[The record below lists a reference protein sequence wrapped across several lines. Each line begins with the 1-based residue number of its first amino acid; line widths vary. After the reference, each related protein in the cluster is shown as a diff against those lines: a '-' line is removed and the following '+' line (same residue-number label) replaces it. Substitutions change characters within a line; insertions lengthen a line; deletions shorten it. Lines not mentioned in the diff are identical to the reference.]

1 MMESAVIDALDL
13 YLLGGAA
20 VLLAAV
26 VAVRL
31 ASRVGLP
38 GLLAF
43 LLVGLA
49 LGEAGLGIR
58 FDDAHLAQTLG
69 YAALAIIL
77 AEGGL
82 TTRWHDIR
90 PVLGLATALST
101 VGVVVSVA
109 AVAACVHL
117 ALGLDWRVSVLVG
130 AVVSST
136 DAAAVFSVLRRLP
149 LRPRLSSTLEAESGF
164 NDPPTVILVTVV
176 ASDAW
181 ENATPWTIGGLVGY
195 ELLVGA
201 LVGLTVG
208 YAGQWLLNRVALP
221 ASGLYPVTAIA
232 ITLFGFG
239 AAGLLH
245 ASGFLAAYIAGLVL
259 GNASLPHRNATLGFA
274 EGLAWVAQIGLFV
287 LLGLLASPVRLGD
300 ALVPALVVG
309 AALLLVG
316 RPLSVLIAAAP
327 FRLPWREQTFLSW
340 AGLRG
345 AVPIVLATIPAVAPL
360 HGRARLFDVVF
371 LLVLLFTAGQAPTL
385 PWVARRLR
393 VIAPDEARNI
403 VVEAA
408 PLDELRADL
417 LAVVISPGSRLAG
430 VWVSDLRLPDGAV
443 VTLLVRA
450 GRSRVPDEHTRF
462 QVGDQFLVV
471 TTTADRR
478 ATERRLRA
486 VSRAGQLA
494 RWWGEHGGDV
504 PARGRG
510 RHD

>member
-1 MMESAVIDALDL
+1 MDL
-13 YLLGGAA
+13 LNVYLLGGSA

-26 VAVRL
+26 IAVRV
-31 ASRVGLP
+31 ASRAGIP

-58 FDDAHLAQTLG
+58 FDDAELTQLVG
-69 YAALAIIL
+69 FAALAIIL

-90 PVLGLATALST
+90 PVAWLSVVLST
-101 VGVVVSVA
+101 VGVLVSVA
-109 AVAACVHL
+109 VVAVCAHF
-117 ALGLDWRVSVLVG
+117 ALGLDWRMAVLIG

-149 LRPRLSSTLEAESGF
+149 LRRRLSATLEAESGF

-181 ENATPWTIGGLVGY
+181 ESASVWEVGGLVVY
-195 ELLVGA
+195 ELIAGA
-201 LVGLTVG
+201 LIGLVIG
-208 YAGQWLLNRVALP
+208 FAGQWLLNRVALP
-221 ASGLYPVTAIA
+221 ASGLYPVSAIA
-232 ITLFGFG
+232 IPLLAFGT
-239 AAGLLH
+239 AGFLH
-245 ASGFLAAYIAGLVL
+245 ASGFLAVYVGGLVL

-274 EGLAWVAQIGLFV
+274 EGVAWVAQIGLFV
-287 LLGLLASPVRLGD
+287 LLGLLASPGRLDD

-309 AALLLVG
+309 LALLLIG
-316 RPLSVLIAAAP
+316 RPLSVLLSASP
-327 FRLPWREQTFLSW
+327 FRLPWREQAFLSW

-360 HGRARLFDVVF
+360 AGRARLFDVVF
-371 LLVLLFTAGQAPTL
+371 LLVLIFTLVQAPTL
-385 PWVARRLR
+385 PFLARRLG
-393 VIAPDEARNI
+393 VAAPDEARDV

-417 LAVVISPGSRLAG
+417 LAVAIPPRSRLAG
-430 VWVSDLRLPDGAV
+430 VWVTDLRLPDGAV
-443 VTLLVRA
+443 VTLLVRD
-450 GRSRVPDEHTRF
+450 GRSSVPDEHTRF
-462 QVGDQFLVV
+462 RTGDQFLVV

-486 VSRAGQLA
+486 VSRSGALA

-504 PARGRG
+504 PTPR
-510 RHD
+510 D

>member
-1 MMESAVIDALDL
+1 MDL
-13 YLLGGAA
+13 LNVYLLGGAA

-26 VAVRL
+26 IAVRI
-31 ASRVGLP
+31 ASRVGIP

-58 FDDAHLAQTLG
+58 FDDAEATQIAG
-69 YAALAIIL
+69 FAALAIIL

-90 PVLGLATALST
+90 PVVWLSAMLST
-101 VGVVVSVA
+101 VGVLASVTVI
-109 AVAACVHL
+109 AVCAHY
-117 ALGLDWRVSVLVG
+117 ALGFDWRLGILIG

-149 LRPRLSSTLEAESGF
+149 LRRRLSATLEAESGF

-181 ENATPWTIGGLVGY
+181 ESSSVWEVGGLVAY
-195 ELLVGA
+195 ELVAGA
-201 LVGLTVG
+201 LIGLIVGF
-208 YAGQWLLNRVALP
+208 AGQWLLNRIALP
-221 ASGLYPVTAIA
+221 ASGLYPVSAIA
-232 ITLFGFG
+232 IPLLAFG

-245 ASGFLAAYIAGLVL
+245 ASGFLAVYVGGLVL

-287 LLGLLASPVRLGD
+287 LLGLLASPDRLDD

-309 AALLLVG
+309 LALLLLG
-316 RPLSVLIAAAP
+316 RPLSVLLSAWP
-327 FRLPWREQTFLSW
+327 FRLPWREQAFLSW

-360 HGRARLFDVVF
+360 AGRAGLFDVVF
-371 LLVLLFTAGQAPTL
+371 LLVLIFTLVQAPTL
-385 PWVARRLR
+385 PFLARRLG
-393 VIAPDEARNI
+393 VTAPDEARDV

-417 LAVVISPGSRLAG
+417 LAVAIPPRSHLAG
-430 VWVSDLRLPDGAV
+430 VWVTDLRLPDGAV
-443 VTLLVRA
+443 VTLLVRN
-450 GRSRVPDEHTRF
+450 GRSSVPDEHTRF
-462 QVGDQFLVV
+462 RVGDQFLVV

-486 VSRAGQLA
+486 VSRAGALA
-494 RWWGEHGGDV
+494 RWWGETGGEV
-504 PARGRG
+504 PVRRTE

>member
-1 MMESAVIDALDL
+1 MHSLNVS
-13 YLLGGAA
+13 LLGGAA

-26 VAVRL
+26 VAVRV
-31 ASRVGLP
+31 ASRVGMP

-49 LGEAGLGIR
+49 LGEAGLGVR
-58 FDDAHLAQTLG
+58 FDDEHLTQTLG
-69 YAALAIIL
+69 YAALAVIL

-82 TTRWHDIR
+82 TTRWQDIR

-101 VGVVVSVA
+101 IGVAVSVA
-109 AVAACVHL
+109 AVAACAHF
-117 ALGLDWRVSVLVG
+117 ALDLDWRVATLVG

-149 LRPRLSSTLEAESGF
+149 LRPRLGSTLEAESGF
-164 NDPPTVILVTVV
+164 NDPPTLILVTVV

-181 ENATPWTIGGLVGY
+181 DNASGWSVGGLVGY
-195 ELLVGA
+195 ELLAGA
-201 LVGLTVG
+201 LIGLVAG

-221 ASGLYPVTAIA
+221 ASGLYPVSAIA
-232 ITLFGFG
+232 IPLLGFG
-239 AAGLLH
+239 GAGLLH
-245 ASGFLAAYIAGLVL
+245 ASGFLAAYVAGLVL

-287 LLGLLASPVRLGD
+287 LLGLLASPARLDD

-309 AALLLVG
+309 VALLLVG
-316 RPLSVLIAAAP
+316 RPLSVLVSAVG
-327 FRLPWREQTFLSW
+327 FRLPWAEQAFLSW

-345 AVPIVLATIPAVAPL
+345 AVPIVLATIPSVAPL
-360 HGRARLFDVVF
+360 HGEATLFDVVF
-371 LLVLLFTAGQAPTL
+371 LLVLLFTAVQAPTL

-393 VIAPDEARNI
+393 VTAPDEARNI

-408 PLDELRADL
+408 PLDELRAEL
-417 LAVVISPGSRLAG
+417 LAVKIPSGSLLAG

-443 VTLLVRA
+443 VTLLVRN
-450 GRSRVPDEHTRF
+450 GRSSVPDEHTRL

-494 RWWGEHGGDV
+494 RWWGEHGGEL
-504 PARGRG
+504 PARRIDRG
-510 RHD
+510 

>member
-1 MMESAVIDALDL
+1 MHALNL
-13 YLLGGAA
+13 YLLGGSA

-26 VAVRL
+26 VAVRI
-31 ASRVGLP
+31 ASRVGMP

-49 LGEAGLGIR
+49 LGESGFGIL
-58 FDDAHLAQTLG
+58 FDDDELARLVG
-69 YAALAIIL
+69 FAALAVIL

-82 TTRWHDIR
+82 TTRWQDIR
-90 PVLGLATALST
+90 PVIGLSVVLST
-101 VGVVVSVA
+101 VGVLISVA
-109 AVAACVHL
+109 AVAVCAHVL
-117 ALGLDWRVSVLVG
+117 LGLDWRMAVLIG

-149 LRPRLSSTLEAESGF
+149 LRRRLSATLEAESGF

-181 ENATPWTIGGLVGY
+181 ESASAWSIGGLVAY
-195 ELLVGA
+195 ELVAGA
-201 LVGLTVG
+201 ALGLACG
-208 YAGQWLLNRVALP
+208 FIGQWLLNRVALP
-221 ASGLYPVTAIA
+221 ASGLYPVSAIA
-232 ITLFGFG
+232 IPLLAFG

-245 ASGFLAAYIAGLVL
+245 ASGFLAVYVAGLVL

-274 EGLAWVAQIGLFV
+274 EAIAWVAQIGMFV
-287 LLGLLASPVRLGD
+287 LLGLLASPARLSD
-300 ALVPALVVG
+300 ALAPALVVG

-316 RPLSVLIAAAP
+316 RPLSVVLSATP

-360 HGRARLFDVVF
+360 AGRARLFDVVF
-371 LLVLLFTAGQAPTL
+371 LLVLMFTVVQAPTL
-385 PWVARRLR
+385 PWVARRLG
-393 VIAPDEARNI
+393 VAAPDEARDV

-417 LAVVISPGSRLAG
+417 LAVTVPPRSRLAG
-430 VWVSDLRLPDGAV
+430 VWVTDLRLPDGAV
-443 VTLLVRA
+443 LTLLVRD
-450 GRSRVPDEHTRF
+450 GRSSVPDQHTRLR
-462 QVGDQFLVV
+462 VGDQFLVV
-471 TTTADRR
+471 TTAADRR

-504 PARGRG
+504 PAPTR

>member
-1 MMESAVIDALDL
+1 MHSLNLV
-13 YLLGGAA
+13 LLGGAA

-26 VAVRL
+26 IAVRV
-31 ASRVGLP
+31 ASRVGMP

-49 LGEAGLGIR
+49 LGESGLGIR
-58 FDDAHLAQTLG
+58 FDDAELARLVG
-69 YAALAIIL
+69 FAALAIIL

-82 TTRWHDIR
+82 TTRWQDVR
-90 PVLGLATALST
+90 PVIGPATVLST
-101 VGVVVSVA
+101 VGVLISVA
-109 AVAACVHL
+109 AVAACAHL
-117 ALGLDWRVSVLVG
+117 LLGFDWRMGILIG

-149 LRPRLSSTLEAESGF
+149 LRRRLSATLEAESGF
-164 NDPPTVILVTVV
+164 NDPPTVILVSVV

-181 ENATPWTIGGLVGY
+181 ETASPWGIGGLVVY
-195 ELLVGA
+195 ELIAGAAFGLFVGF
-201 LVGLTVG
+201 
-208 YAGQWLLNRVALP
+208 AGQWLLNRVALP
-221 ASGLYPVTAIA
+221 ASGLYPISAIA
-232 ITLFGFG
+232 IPLLAFG

-245 ASGFLAAYIAGLVL
+245 ASGFLAVYVAGLVL

-274 EGLAWVAQIGLFV
+274 EAIAWVAQIGMFV
-287 LLGLLASPVRLGD
+287 LLGLLASPGRLDD

-316 RPLSVLIAAAP
+316 RPLSVIFSATP
-327 FRLPWREQTFLSW
+327 FRLPWREQAFLSW

-345 AVPIVLATIPAVAPL
+345 AVPIVLATIPAVGPL
-360 HGRARLFDVVF
+360 AGRARMFDVVF
-371 LLVLLFTAGQAPTL
+371 LLVLVFTMVQAPTL
-385 PWVARRLR
+385 PWMARRLG
-393 VIAPDEARNI
+393 VAAPDEARDI

-417 LAVVISPGSRLAG
+417 LAVTIPPRSRLAG
-430 VWVSDLRLPDGAV
+430 VWVTDLRLPDGAV
-443 VTLLVRA
+443 VTLLVRE
-450 GRSRVPDEHTRF
+450 GKSTVPDEHTRF
-462 QVGDQFLVV
+462 RVGDQFLVV

-494 RWWGEHGGDV
+494 RWWGEHGGDA
-504 PARGRG
+504 PAMPTE

>member
-1 MMESAVIDALDL
+1 MDTLNL
-13 YLLGGAA
+13 YLLAGAG

-26 VAVRL
+26 IAVRV
-31 ASRVGLP
+31 ASRVGMP

-43 LLVGLA
+43 LLVGIA
-49 LGEAGLGIR
+49 LGESGVGIR
-58 FDDAHLAQTLG
+58 FDDEELTQLVG
-69 YAALAIIL
+69 FAALAVIL

-82 TTRWHDIR
+82 TTRWSDIR
-90 PVLGLATALST
+90 PVIGLSVVLST
-101 VGVVVSVA
+101 LGVLTSVA
-109 AVAACVHL
+109 AVAVCAHV
-117 ALGLDWRVSVLVG
+117 ALGFDWRLGILIG

-149 LRPRLSSTLEAESGF
+149 LRRRLSATLEAESGF

-181 ENATPWTIGGLVGY
+181 ETASGWEVGGLVIY
-195 ELLVGA
+195 ELIAGALIGLLVGF
-201 LVGLTVG
+201 
-208 YAGQWLLNRVALP
+208 AGQWLLNRVALP
-221 ASGLYPVTAIA
+221 ASGLYPVSAIA
-232 ITLFGFG
+232 IPLLAFG
-239 AAGLLH
+239 AAGQLH
-245 ASGFLAAYIAGLVL
+245 ASGFLAVYVAGLVL

-274 EGLAWVAQIGLFV
+274 EGIAWVAQIGMFV
-287 LLGLLASPVRLGD
+287 LLGLLASPTRLDD

-309 AALLLVG
+309 GALLLVG
-316 RPLSVLIAAAP
+316 RPLSVLVSALP
-327 FRLPWREQTFLSW
+327 FRLPWREQAFLSW

-360 HGRARLFDVVF
+360 SGRARLFDVVF
-371 LLVLLFTAGQAPTL
+371 LLVLVFTIVQAPTL
-385 PWVARRLR
+385 PWVARRLG
-393 VIAPDEARNI
+393 VAAPDEARDI

-417 LAVVISPGSRLAG
+417 LAVTIPPRSRLAG
-430 VWVSDLRLPDGAV
+430 VWVTDLRLPDGAV
-443 VTLLVRA
+443 VTLLVRD
-450 GRSRVPDEHTRF
+450 GRSTVPDQHTRF
-462 QVGDQFLVV
+462 RVGDQFLVV

-504 PARGRG
+504 PARGAQHRG
-510 RHD
+510 